1 MDLFPSGLSLPLY
14 GLAAVFGVVLLALW
28 ISSSRS
34 RRNAGFA
41 TKSQL
46 KRHLSA
52 KATVKATE
60 IRPSLTHDAPPA
72 SRATGAVRLSKQP
85 PHHSS

>member
-14 GLAAVFGVVLLALW
+14 GLTVVFGVVLLSLS

-41 TKSQL
+41 AKSQL

-52 KATVKATE
+52 KSVVKATE
-60 IRPSLTHDAPPA
+60 VRPSLTRDALPA
-72 SRATGAVRLSKQP
+72 SRPVGAVNLSKQT
-85 PHHSS
+85 PHDES